1 MPSVSRGTRTGTLD
15 VVECRCTT
23 VTELYGSEAEEYA
36 AQHLR
41 SDGTRADRLEEDFLC
56 PDTGRRWL
64 LDYPD
69 QTTEDP
75 GQARLR
81 ADL

>member
-1 MPSVSRGTRTGTLD
+1 MA
-15 VVECRCTT
+15 CRCDT
-23 VTELYGSEAEEYA
+23 VAELYGSEAEEYA
-36 AQHLR
+36 AEHLR
-41 SDGTRADRLEEDFLC
+41 STGTRTDAMEEDFTC

-69 QTTEDP
+69 RTERDP

-81 ADL
+81 AELA

>member
-1 MPSVSRGTRTGTLD
+1 MD
-15 VVECRCTT
+15 CRCDN
-23 VTELYGSEAEEYA
+23 VTELYGDEAERYA
-36 AQHLR
+36 GEHLSR
-41 SDGTRADRLEEDFLC
+41 DETDMETFEERFAC

-69 QTTEDP
+69 RRGEEP

-81 ADL
+81 VVSNP